1 MLGNGR
7 YSAVAWSACATYA
20 AYRPANSATTG
31 TRVSAKAAPMTKP
44 AADDCLATRS
54 RGRLSGTRGNS

>member
-20 AYRPANSATTG
+20 AYCPANSATTG
-31 TRVSAKAAPMTKP
+31 RRVSAKAAPMTKP
-44 AADDCLATRS
+44 SADNCLATR
-54 RGRLSGTRGNS
+54 